1 MKTGMQ
7 FVLRKGRRVRLSL
20 PHFISNRKV
29 KDRLF
34 CYIFEQ
40 DRAALLQLYN
50 ALNHTDYRE
59 EQALR
64 IVTLDNVVYMAMHN
78 DVAFLLL
85 GTLNLYEHQSTLC
98 PNLPLR
104 FLLYLAAEYEG
115 LVAGMG
121 GNIYGQ
127 TLIPLPS
134 PQCVVFYNGETE
146 TEDEQYLCLTD
157 AFAEENGG
165 KQSSCLELKVRMLNI
180 NRGHNRRLMADCG
193 RLDEYSRF
201 VERIR
206 LLRKNGL
213 SADEAIDQAVIYC
226 IDHGI
231 MEDILLPFRAEVKK
245 MLLTEYNERKYMKMF
260 RKEAR
265 EQGMKEGRQI
275 GLETGREEGRQIG
288 LEEGLEEGIQQ
299 ERTRLLE
306 TMLQNGASAEQL
318 SELTGV
324 PVGEIRQLLRE

>member
-1 MKTGMQ
+1 
-7 FVLRKGRRVRLSL
+7 
-20 PHFISNRKV
+20 
-29 KDRLF
+29 
-34 CYIFEQ
+34 
-40 DRAALLQLYN
+40 
-50 ALNHTDYRE
+50 
-59 EQALR
+59 
-64 IVTLDNVVYMAMHN
+64 
-78 DVAFLLL
+78 
-85 GTLNLYEHQSTLC
+85 
-98 PNLPLR
+98 
-104 FLLYLAAEYEG
+104 
-115 LVAGMG
+115 
-121 GNIYGQ
+121 
-127 TLIPLPS
+127 
-134 PQCVVFYNGETE
+134 
-146 TEDEQYLCLTD
+146 
-157 AFAEENGG
+157 
-165 KQSSCLELKVRMLNI
+165 
-180 NRGHNRRLMADCG
+180 MADCR

-231 MEDILLPFRAEVKK
+231 MEDILLPFRADVKK
-245 MLLTEYNERKYMKMF
+245 MLLTEYNEKKYMKMF

-288 LEEGLEEGIQQ
+288 LEEGLEEGIRQ

>member
-1 MKTGMQ
+1 
-7 FVLRKGRRVRLSL
+7 
-20 PHFISNRKV
+20 
-29 KDRLF
+29 
-34 CYIFEQ
+34 
-40 DRAALLQLYN
+40 
-50 ALNHTDYRE
+50 
-59 EQALR
+59 
-64 IVTLDNVVYMAMHN
+64 
-78 DVAFLLL
+78 
-85 GTLNLYEHQSTLC
+85 
-98 PNLPLR
+98 
-104 FLLYLAAEYEG
+104 
-115 LVAGMG
+115 
-121 GNIYGQ
+121 
-127 TLIPLPS
+127 
-134 PQCVVFYNGETE
+134 
-146 TEDEQYLCLTD
+146 
-157 AFAEENGG
+157 
-165 KQSSCLELKVRMLNI
+165 
-180 NRGHNRRLMADCG
+180 MADCR

-213 SADEAIDQAVIYC
+213 SADEAIDQAVIYW

-231 MEDILLPFRAEVKK
+231 MEDILLPFRADVKK

-275 GLETGREEGRQIG
+275 GLETGIW
-288 LEEGLEEGIQQ
+288 Q